1 MPDSP
6 KLAFSELKTVAERIT
21 RTDLSYLFKGGG
33 WLVLGQISISAL
45 AFLTSIAFAHF
56 VSKDDYG
63 TYRFLISV
71 FWSLTAF
78 GLTGIPTALS
88 RAIARGDD
96 GSYWH
101 ALRLSLIGSVPMA
114 LISLGMT
121 AYYFLNGN
129 ILLAYGCLVIA
140 FFGPL
145 MQAAYLYGAVLEG
158 KKAFR
163 VNAVSGILLNLVPT
177 LGLATLMFVFHD
189 PVFFLATFLG
199 ASVLTGALISVYVVR
214 HFSISHSK
222 VRNEEFRILGFHLS
236 AMNVLFT
243 LSQQADKLLIFH
255 ALGPI
260 NLAVYTFAISV
271 PDQIKALLGNLE
283 TLSFPKFAK
292 RTVHEILPTLGTR
305 MWGLTG
311 LITLVVVAYVAAAPL
326 LFSVLF
332 PAYMDSVFI
341 SQLYALSLIPLASV
355 VPFSLL
361 QAHAAKRELYIY
373 NVIIPVFQIVALYA
387 GIVFFGLIGAISAR
401 IITRVLTLVLSMGL
415 VRAYAKRTSSVSLP

>member
-1 MPDSP
+1 MAHTLKS
-6 KLAFSELKTVAERIT
+6 AFLRFKATAERFT
-21 RTDLSYLFKGGG
+21 KTDLSYLFKGGA
-33 WLVLGQISISAL
+33 WLVLGQISISGL
-45 AFLTSIAFAHF
+45 AFLASVAFAHF

-63 TYRFLISV
+63 TYRFLLSV

-78 GLTGIPTALS
+78 GLSGIPTALS

-101 ALRLSLIGSVPMA
+101 ALRLSLIGSIPMA
-114 LISLGMT
+114 LISLGLT

-129 ILLAYGCLVIA
+129 TLLTYGCLVIA
-140 FFGPL
+140 LFGPL

-163 VNAVSGILLNLVPT
+163 INAIGGILLNLVPT
-177 LGLATLMFVFHD
+177 LGLVALMFILHD
-189 PVFFLATFLG
+189 PVVFLATFLG

-214 HFSISHSK
+214 HFSVSHSS
-222 VRNEEFRILGFHLS
+222 VRSEEFRILGFHLS

-255 ALGPI
+255 ALGPV
-260 NLAVYTFAISV
+260 NLAIYTFAVSI
-271 PDQIKALLGNLE
+271 PDQLKALLGNLE

-292 RTVHEILPTLGTR
+292 RAVHEILPTLGAR
-305 MWGLTG
+305 VWGLTG
-311 LITLVVVAYVAAAPL
+311 LITIVVVAYVAAAPF

-341 SQLYALSLIPLASV
+341 SQLYALSLIPSASV
-355 VPFSLL
+355 VPYSLL

-373 NVIIPVFQIVALYA
+373 NTIIPIFQIGSLYV
-387 GIVFFGLIGAISAR
+387 GILFFGLIGAIGAR
-401 IITRVLTLVLSMGL
+401 VITRVLTLIVSMIL
-415 VRAYAKRTSSVSLP
+415 VHFYALRAASSATP